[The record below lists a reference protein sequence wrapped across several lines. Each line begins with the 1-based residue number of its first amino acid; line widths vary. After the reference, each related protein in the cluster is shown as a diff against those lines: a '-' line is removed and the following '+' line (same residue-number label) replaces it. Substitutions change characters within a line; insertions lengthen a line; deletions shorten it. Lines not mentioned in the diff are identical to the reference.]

1 MAQKQRK
8 IAVDQLRGVVNMGR
22 EAEES
27 MEEPLHVMICVDTKC
42 PRWLALALRDAFMP
56 ERDARVDVCVLDGHP
71 VVKNVDVGI
80 IASGGSESLVRG
92 AIRSFAG
99 ARQHVI
105 VVAETSLDIPETH
118 LPAKLGQFI
127 ADVVASE
134 HGPLYDRLANA
145 LLDSTEKDVSCAA
158 NFAFCRDVATA
169 RLVSRVAA
177 RNAVM
182 GVADFIPGAGMPLM
196 TMNQINMGF
205 DIAATYGRGLSL
217 GRAPEVAVIVAA
229 GLLYREA
236 AHLLMRIMPRMG
248 LITKIFVAYGGT
260 LVTGRLLAS
269 HFVQGLPESD
279 EEGAVEAEP
288 ETIVAEAVVSEAVEA

>member
-1 MAQKQRK
+1 
-8 IAVDQLRGVVNMGR
+8 DQLRGVVNMGR

-27 MEEPLHVMICVDTKC
+27 MEKPLHVMICVDGTC
-42 PRWLALALRDAFMP
+42 PRWLGLAIKEAFVP
-56 ERDARVDVCVLDGHP
+56 ERDARVDVCLLDGHP
-71 VVKNVDVGI
+71 VVRNVDVGI
-80 IASGGSESLVRG
+80 IVCGGSEALVRG
-92 AIRSFAG
+92 AIHSFAG
-99 ARQHVI
+99 ARQHAI
-105 VVAETSLDIPETH
+105 VVAETSLDIPATH

-134 HGPLYDRLANA
+134 HGPLYERLANA

-205 DIAATYGRGLSL
+205 DIAATHGRGLSL
-217 GRAPEVAVIVAA
+217 GRVPEVAVIVAA
-229 GLLYREA
+229 GFVYREA
-236 AHLLMRIMPRMG
+236 AHLLIRLLPKLG
-248 LITKIFVAYGGT
+248 LITRIFVAYGGT
-260 LVTGRLLAS
+260 LVTGRMLAS
-269 HFVQGLPESD
+269 HFVQGLPMPAA
-279 EEGAVEAEP
+279 EGGIE
-288 ETIVAEAVVSEAVEA
+288 VAPEAVEA

>member
-27 MEEPLHVMICVDTKC
+27 MEEALHLAIYVDTKC
-42 PRWLALALRDAFMP
+42 PRWLALAIKDAFVP
-56 ERDARVDVCVLDGHP
+56 ERDARVDVYVLDGHP
-71 VVKNVDVGI
+71 VVAGIDVGVI
-80 IASGGSESLVRG
+80 VSGGSEALVRG
-92 AIRSFAG
+92 AMRTYAG

-105 VVAETSLDIPETH
+105 VVAETSLDIPDTH

-134 HGPLYDRLANA
+134 HGPLYERLANA

-158 NFAFCRDVATA
+158 NFAFCREVATA

-205 DIAATYGRGLSL
+205 DIAATYGRGLSI
-217 GRAPEVAVIVAA
+217 GRVPEVAVIVAA
-229 GLLYREA
+229 GLVYREA
-236 AHLLMRIMPRMG
+236 AHVLMRFLPRLG
-248 LITKIFVAYGGT
+248 LITRMVVAYGGT
-260 LVTGRLLAS
+260 LVTGRMLAS
-269 HFVQGLPESD
+269 HFVQGLMAPDSGFGS
-279 EEGAVEAEP
+279 EGIIEVTP
-288 ETIVAEAVVSEAVEA
+288 EAVEA